1 MCIVAYTHQLCDFD
15 TPIRHKAEPIAAGVQ
30 ATYLSRL
37 SSKSE
42 VRFASYCSEGVLTRT
57 LPFLGVLT
65 QPSNSA
71 CQDRS
76 SPDYVLNAELF
87 SEKKSSFKLKFFQNF
102 CICIFLLTFGQTKI
116 CTMEYLRAILG
127 ITIFVGVA
135 WLLSKNRKAIDK
147 KLVLTGIV
155 LQLIIGVLVLKVSWF
170 ADIFKSIGVG
180 FTIFISYTREGTQ
193 FLFGKLGLI
202 TEPIG
207 FVFAFQVLPIIV
219 FFSAVTAG
227 LYYLGILQKVV
238 YAIAWVMSKTMR
250 LSGAESLSAAGNIF
264 LGQTE
269 APLLVKPFVANMTKS
284 ELNCLMT
291 GGMATLAGSVMA
303 SYISMLGGGNPE
315 VEAQFASYFLTAS
328 IMNAPAALVMS
339 KILYPETEEIDTRL
353 QVSKESL
360 GVNIIDAIA
369 TGAADGLKLALN
381 VGGMLIAFIA
391 IVALLNGFL
400 GWIGKITDL
409 NFWVATSTNGVFK
422 ELSLQYLF
430 GLLGQP
436 VAWLMGT
443 DWDKSLV
450 VGSLIGQKTAINE
463 YIAYDQLAKFKQIEG
478 LLDTKAIVIATFALC
493 GFANFSSIAIQI
505 GGIGGMAPNRQS
517 DISRLGLRALLGGS
531 LATFMSAT
539 IAGAL
544 IG

>member
-1 MCIVAYTHQLCDFD
+1 
-15 TPIRHKAEPIAAGVQ
+15 
-30 ATYLSRL
+30 
-37 SSKSE
+37 
-42 VRFASYCSEGVLTRT
+42 
-57 LPFLGVLT
+57 
-65 QPSNSA
+65 
-71 CQDRS
+71 
-76 SPDYVLNAELF
+76 
-87 SEKKSSFKLKFFQNF
+87 
-102 CICIFLLTFGQTKI
+102 
-116 CTMEYLRAILG
+116 MEYFRAILG
-127 ITIFVGVA
+127 LAIFVGIA
-135 WLLSKNRKAIDK
+135 WLASSNRKAINVR
-147 KLVLTGIV
+147 LVLSGLILQIV
-155 LQLIIGVLVLKVSWF
+155 IGVLVLKVSF
-170 ADIFKSIGVG
+170 VADAFKSIGKG
-180 FTIFISYTREGTQ
+180 FTTFISYTRDGTE
-193 FLFGKLGLI
+193 FLFGKLGLL

-227 LYYLGILQKVV
+227 LYYLGILQKIV
-238 YAIAWVMSKTMR
+238 YSIAWVMSKTMR

-269 APLLVKPFVANMTKS
+269 APLLVKPFVAKMTKS

-303 SYISMLGGGNPE
+303 SYISMLGGGNPT

-339 KILYPETEEIDTRL
+339 KILLPETEEVDTRL
-353 QVSKESL
+353 QVSKETL
-360 GVNIIDAIA
+360 GANIIDAIA

-391 IVALLNGFL
+391 IVALLNGVL
-400 GWIGKITDL
+400 GWIGDWTGL
-409 NFWVATSTNGVFK
+409 NTLIADYTNGVFSK
-422 ELSLQYLF
+422 LSLQYLF

-436 VAWLMGT
+436 VAWIMGV
-443 DWDKSLV
+443 DWEKSLV
-450 VGSLIGQKTAINE
+450 VGSLLGQKTAINE
-463 YIAYDQLAKFKQIEG
+463 YIAYDQLVKFKAMEG
-478 LLDTKAIVIATFALC
+478 VLDTKSIVIATFALC

-505 GGIGGMAPNRQS
+505 GGIGGMAPQRQS

-544 IG
+544 M

>member
-1 MCIVAYTHQLCDFD
+1 
-15 TPIRHKAEPIAAGVQ
+15 
-30 ATYLSRL
+30 
-37 SSKSE
+37 
-42 VRFASYCSEGVLTRT
+42 
-57 LPFLGVLT
+57 
-65 QPSNSA
+65 
-71 CQDRS
+71 
-76 SPDYVLNAELF
+76 
-87 SEKKSSFKLKFFQNF
+87 
-102 CICIFLLTFGQTKI
+102 
-116 CTMEYLRAILG
+116 MEYLRAILG
-127 ITIFVGVA
+127 IAVFVGVA

-147 KLVLTGIV
+147 KLVLKGII

-170 ADIFKSIGVG
+170 ADIFKKIGVG

-193 FLFGKLGLI
+193 FLFGKLGFL

-227 LYYLGILQKVV
+227 LYYLGILQKIV
-238 YAIAWVMSKTMR
+238 YAIAWLMSKTMR

-315 VEAQFASYFLTAS
+315 TEAQIASYFLTAS

-391 IVALLNGFL
+391 IVALLNGLL
-400 GWIGKITDL
+400 GWIGEITEL
-409 NFWVATSTNGVFK
+409 NLWIKASTNGVFEK
-422 ELSLQYLF
+422 LSLQYLF
-430 GLLGQP
+430 GLIGQP

-463 YIAYDQLAKFKQIEG
+463 YIAYNQLVKFKQLEG
-478 LLDTKAIVIATFALC
+478 LLDAKSIVIATFALC

-517 DISRLGLRALLGGS
+517 DLSRLGLRALLGGS